1 MKLVITEKPQVA
13 RDIARVLGVTKK
25 YSSYFE
31 GKGLR
36 ITWCFGHMCELKMP
50 EQYHPEWKQWKI
62 EMLPMVPSAFK
73 LNIKKDVKEHWTQV
87 ERLLKSSD
95 IDTVVN
101 ACDAGREGELIFRY
115 AYQYAKCTKPIERL
129 WISSLEDSA
138 IVQGWKNLRSGADFE
153 ALADAARCRSE
164 ADWLV
169 GLNATRAMTCLARSG
184 GGDQLLSVGRVQ
196 TPTLALIVD
205 RDKQIADF
213 NPETFW
219 KIHATFKKDDSEIQ
233 WVGTFFQNSLAK
245 RPSTDSTDKNTD
257 KKKDASL
264 AERLFNKSEAEQI
277 RDLVLNKT
285 GTVSKATRKRSV
297 EKTPLLYDLNSLQ
310 QRANQRYGFTA
321 KQTLDLAQSLYETH
335 KLLTYPRT
343 DSRYLTPDIK
353 GSIPSILQA
362 LKAVG
367 PYTASSTAIQSAKL
381 RTHKRIFNSKEVG
394 DHHAIIPTSKSPLT
408 GRLKPEEKKIYD
420 LVARRFLAAFSEDAL
435 FDLSQIIVD
444 ITADSTNVL
453 PNGIQSPLQFRSKG
467 KVCVSA
473 GWQVID
479 PPSKHTDSLL
489 PDLTKGDATLTISS
503 KTVEGKTRPPNHFTE
518 ASLLGSMEKAGR
530 DLEDDELK
538 RAMKGAGLGTPAT
551 RASIIENLIRR
562 KYIERKKKNLHATTR
577 GKSLIESVPVE
588 ELKSALLTGRW
599 ESRLSNMADGTDTR
613 EAFMADVARN
623 LQSIVEQIKTANPPK
638 PEIIVNTDQKSLGD
652 CPVCGAP
659 VRKQRTV
666 FKCDRG
672 RACSFIV
679 YGKIST
685 RTISQTMIKELL
697 KNGKTKVVKGFKSQR
712 TGKEFSAALRL
723 GDNNKVVFD
732 FNNPQ
737 PNAKP
742 ARAPSK
748 SKVAPSALPEMS
760 YPVGMTCPQCA
771 QGRLIQGRAAW
782 GCNRYREGCRFTF
795 TFEQNGELIT
805 PQEATKIIQSM

>member
-13 RDIARVLGVTKK
+13 RDIARVLGIKNK
-25 YSSYFE
+25 RQSYFE
-31 GKGLR
+31 GDGVK

-50 EQYHPEWKQWKI
+50 EQYNPDWKRWK
-62 EMLPMVPSAFK
+62 MGLLPMIPGDFK

-87 ERLLKSSD
+87 EALLKSKD
-95 IDTVVN
+95 ITSVVN

-115 AYQYAKCTKPIERL
+115 AYQYAKCQKPIERL

-138 IVQGWKNLRSGADFE
+138 IQQGWQNLKDGTLFE
-153 ALADAARCRSE
+153 PLADAARCRSE

-205 RDKQIADF
+205 RDKAISEF
-213 NPETFW
+213 KPEMFW
-219 KIHATFKKDDSEIQ
+219 KVEGTFEKDGSDIQ
-233 WVGTFFQNSLAK
+233 WKGTFFQNSLARAEDTDEK
-245 RPSTDSTDKNTD
+245 SKKIDPSLTERIFDKSVAQLIVGSIE
-257 KKKDASL
+257 K
-264 AERLFNKSEAEQI
+264 Q
-277 RDLVLNKT
+277 T
-285 GTVSKATRKRSV
+285 GVVSKATKKRST

-310 QRANQRYGFTA
+310 QRANQKYGFTA

-353 GSIPSILQA
+353 GSIPKILDT
-362 LKAVG
+362 LEKVG
-367 PYTASSTAIQSAKL
+367 PYTTCSTQIKSKTL
-381 RTHKRIFNSKEVG
+381 RGHKRIFNSKEVG
-394 DHHAIIPTSKSPLT
+394 DHHAIIPTTKSPLS
-408 GRLKPEEKKIYD
+408 GRLKPEEKKVYD

-435 FDLSQIIVD
+435 FDLSQIVVDVTPKDVESLPPSIV
-444 ITADSTNVL
+444 
-453 PNGIQSPLQFRSKG
+453 SPLQFRSKG
-467 KVCVSA
+467 KVCVQA

-479 PPSKHTDSLL
+479 PPSKHKDSLL
-489 PDLTKGDATLTISS
+489 PVLSKGTPTLTDKAKSI
-503 KTVEGKTRPPNHFTE
+503 EGKTRAPNHYTE
-518 ASLLGSMEKAGR
+518 ASLLGAMEKAGR
-530 DLEDDELK
+530 NLDDEVLK

-562 KYIERKKKNLHATTR
+562 KYIERKKKNLHATER
-577 GKSLIESVPVE
+577 GTSLVNSIPVD

-599 ESRLSNMADGTDTR
+599 ESRLSNIANKQDTR
-613 EAFMADVARN
+613 EAFMADVQQN
-623 LQSIVEQIKTANPPK
+623 LHAIIEQIKVANPPK

-672 RACSFIV
+672 RACTFIV

-685 RTISQTMIKELL
+685 RTISPTMIKELL
-697 KNGKTKVVKGFKSQR
+697 SKGKTKVVKGFKSQR
-712 TGKEFSAALRL
+712 TGKEFSAALRW
-723 GDNNKVVFD
+723 GDSNKVVFD
-732 FNNPQ
+732 FDNPT
-737 PNAKP
+737 
-742 ARAPSK
+742 PSNKNTNTKRIK
-748 SKVAPSALPEMS
+748 SSPSALPES
-760 YPVGMTCPQCA
+760 SFPVGMTCPKCS
-771 QGRLIQGRAAW
+771 QGKLIKGRSAW

-795 TFEQNGELIT
+795 AFVQNGQTLT
-805 PQEATKIIQSM
+805 QKEATKQLKAL

>member
-13 RDIARVLGVTKK
+13 RDIARVLGVSKK
-25 YSSYFE
+25 YPSYFE
-31 GKGLR
+31 GDGIR

-50 EQYHPEWKQWKI
+50 EQYHPEWKQWKM
-62 EMLPMVPSAFK
+62 EMLPMVPSTFK

-87 ERLLKSSD
+87 ERLLKSKD

-115 AYQYAKCTKPIERL
+115 AYQYAKCKKPIERL

-138 IVQGWKNLRSGADFE
+138 IVQGWKNLKSGSAFD

-169 GLNATRAMTCLARSG
+169 GLNATRAMTCLARNG

-196 TPTLALIVD
+196 TPTLALIVE
-205 RDKQIADF
+205 RDKQIALF
-213 NPETFW
+213 KPETFW
-219 KIHATFKKDDSEIQ
+219 KIQATFKKDDSDIQ

-245 RPSTDSTDKNTD
+245 RLSSDSND
-257 KKKDASL
+257 KKKDPSL
-264 AERLFNKSEAEQI
+264 AERLFDKTDAEQLAG
-277 RDLVLNKT
+277 LVLNKS
-285 GTVSKATRKRSV
+285 GTVTKATRKRSI

-310 QRANQRYGFTA
+310 QRANQKYGFTA

-353 GSIPSILQA
+353 GSIPSILSTLQT
-362 LKAVG
+362 VG
-367 PYTASSTAIQSAKL
+367 PYAACSTEIQSKEL
-381 RTHKRIFNSKEVG
+381 RVHKRIFNSKEVG
-394 DHHAIIPTSKSPLT
+394 DHHAIIPTGKSPLS
-408 GRLKPEEKKIYD
+408 GRLKPEEKKVYD

-444 ITADSTNVL
+444 ITPSAGEDL
-453 PNGIQSPLQFRSKG
+453 PIGIQSPLQFRSKG

-473 GWQVID
+473 GWQTID

-489 PDLTKGDATLTISS
+489 PDLSKGDLAVASES
-503 KTVEGKTRPPNHFTE
+503 KTVEGKTRPPSHFTE

-562 KYIERKKKNLHATTR
+562 KYIERKKKNLHATSR
-577 GKSLIESVPVE
+577 GNSLIESIPVE
-588 ELKSALLTGRW
+588 ELKSALLTGKW
-599 ESRLSNMADGTDTR
+599 ESRLSNIADGTDTR
-613 EAFMADVARN
+613 EAFMADVEEN
-623 LQSIVEQIKTANPPK
+623 LQSIVEQIKIANPPK

-672 RACSFIV
+672 RQCSFIV

-697 KNGKTKVVKGFKSQR
+697 QHGKTKVVKGFKSQR

-737 PNAKP
+737 QPSTGSKVSVK
-742 ARAPSK
+742 SK
-748 SKVAPSALPEMS
+748 SPPSALPES
-760 YPVGMTCPQCA
+760 GYPVGMTCPQCS
-771 QGRLIQGRAAW
+771 QGKLIKGRNAW

-795 TFEQNGELIT
+795 SFEQNGVPIT
-805 PQEATKIIQSM
+805 PQEATKQIQSL